1 MPLAF
6 LRKVVHVLQEY
17 LVGSTNPEL
26 LTEEVLC
33 EHFDVVY
40 QLIEEMLDG
49 EGHVLLTEVNA
60 LKDIV
65 LPPSW
70 LDKLIQTVGLDASA
84 DRGRTSLTS
93 PVPWRRPNSKYSK
106 NEVYMDLFETLSGIV
121 SADGSP
127 VALDLWGRMECTAHL
142 SGLPELLI
150 SLNAPELVENAAWH
164 PCIRRAVWTEQKK
177 LSCVPPDGH
186 CELGTY
192 HLRASRAA
200 GTSVRGE
207 ASIAH
212 LQQALPLS
220 VHTSLQGWDAAQGG
234 LPFTVTLE
242 PTLSSTHTL
251 EDVYIEWRLGEHVH
265 GVDAAAQLQGLSS
278 KASVSSDIGTIPHA
292 AGAPGSVIYDRKHQL
307 LRWTIPR
314 LVPTHKT
321 VLRGTILASQACR
334 PLYALQVR
342 FTIVGL
348 SLSGMRISSI
358 QLEHE
363 AYTPTKSA
371 RTLLTG
377 QLEWRCRSPGYPP
390 LN

>member
-1 MPLAF
+1 MPLTF
-6 LRKVVHVLQEY
+6 LRKVVRVLQEY
-17 LVGSTNPEL
+17 LVGSTDPEL

-70 LDKLIQTVGLDASA
+70 LDKLIQTVGLDAST

-93 PVPWRRPNSKYSK
+93 PVPWRRPNSKYTK
-106 NEVYMDLFETLSGIV
+106 NEVYVDVIETLSGIV
-121 SADGSP
+121 SATGTP
-127 VALDLWGRMECTAHL
+127 VTLDLWGRMECTAYL

-150 SLNAPELVENAAWH
+150 SLHAPELVENAAWH
-164 PCIRRAVWTEQKK
+164 PCIRRPIWDAQKK
-177 LSCVPPDGH
+177 LSCVPPDGF

-192 HLRASRAA
+192 HLRAARAA
-200 GTSVRGE
+200 GTSMLGQS
-207 ASIAH
+207 AFAH
-212 LQQALPLS
+212 LQQALPLAL
-220 VHTSLQGWDAAQGG
+220 HTSLHPWDAVHGG
-234 LPFTVTLE
+234 LPFTIAIE
-242 PTLSSTHTL
+242 PTLASAHML
-251 EDVYIEWRLGEHVH
+251 EDVHIQWRLGEHVH
-265 GVDAAAQLQGLSS
+265 GVDATAQLQSLSS
-278 KASVSSDIGTIPHA
+278 KSMSSDIGSIPHA
-292 AGAPGSVIYDRKHQL
+292 AGAPGSMIYDRKHQL

-321 VLRGTILASQACR
+321 VLTGVILASQACR
-334 PLYALQVR
+334 PLYALQVH
-342 FTIVGL
+342 FTVVGL
-348 SLSGMRISSI
+348 SLSGMRVSSI
-358 QLEHE
+358 QLQQE

-377 QLEWRCRSPGYPP
+377 QLEWRCQSPGYPP
-390 LN
+390 PN